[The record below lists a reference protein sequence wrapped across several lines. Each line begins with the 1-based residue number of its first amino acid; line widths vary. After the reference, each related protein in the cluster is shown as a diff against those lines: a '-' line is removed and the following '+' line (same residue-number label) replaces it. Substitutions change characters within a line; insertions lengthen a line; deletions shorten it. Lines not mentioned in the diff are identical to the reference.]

1 MNLEEKFPDSDFESF
16 REWIYDNIDPSQYDS
31 LSEFLA
37 DIRDQFTGTIEDIA
51 VELAKE
57 IWERETVLEITKDET
72 EITRITPEEAKEAK
86 PLEVSRG
93 VIYRVQETASYAVK
107 AVKKFIRFV
116 RFW

>member
-1 MNLEEKFPDSDFESF
+1 MTDWDNLDDWLDQNLNPEDFDSPEEYREALKEHFEG
-16 REWIYDNIDPSQYDS
+16 EALEHAEEY
-31 LSEFLA
+31 
-37 DIRDQFTGTIEDIA
+37 
-51 VELAKE
+51 AKE
-57 IWERETVLEITKDET
+57 VWERETVLEISKDET
-72 EITRITPEEAKEAK
+72 EIARITPEEGDEAE

>member
-1 MNLEEKFPDSDFESF
+1 MTDWENLDDWLDE
-16 REWIYDNIDPSQYDS
+16 NIDPNEYDTA
-31 LSEFLA
+31 E
-37 DIRDQFTGTIEDIA
+37 
-51 VELAKE
+51 ELREALKEHFEGEALDHAYDYLIE

-72 EITRITPEEAKEAK
+72 EITRITPEEAKEAE